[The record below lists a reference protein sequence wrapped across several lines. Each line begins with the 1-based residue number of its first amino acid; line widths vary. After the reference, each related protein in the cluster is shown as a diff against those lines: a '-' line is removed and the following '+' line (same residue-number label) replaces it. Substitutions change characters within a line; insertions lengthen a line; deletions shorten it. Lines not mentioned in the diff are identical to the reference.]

1 MALLQCGL
9 DVVTEAFLGP
19 PGGRDPS
26 SSSPYRRRRGKSV
39 RRHSDDVADPTQ
51 LSLCQSNFNRI
62 NIASA
67 ADLIVGDFV
76 PPPYAL
82 NTLKTLSV
90 KMIPVP

>member
-1 MALLQCGL
+1 MIHRAVLHR
-9 DVVTEAFLGP
+9 E
-19 PGGRDPS
+19 GG
-26 SSSPYRRRRGKSV
+26 GESV

-82 NTLKTLSV
+82 NTLKTCCITV
-90 KMIPVP
+90 AHF